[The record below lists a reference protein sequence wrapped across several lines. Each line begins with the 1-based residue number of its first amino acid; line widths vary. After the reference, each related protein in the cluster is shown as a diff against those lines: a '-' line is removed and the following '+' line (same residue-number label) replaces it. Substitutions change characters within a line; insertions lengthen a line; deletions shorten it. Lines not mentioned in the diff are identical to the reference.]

1 MGGLSVEEQNRFSS
15 FHYYINLEQP
25 QSSFWVFCY
34 YCALSHNVCVFPCHL
49 LLLKGGNGI
58 FNMCNG
64 LSACCAH
71 EGETGSDECPEA
83 SVDWFGGTEKRSFT
97 LPRPAVEPCT
107 ATGSNALANLLATN
121 SRELSKLGG
130 LSVVG
135 QNRFFP
141 SLFFFS
147 LIWSSHN
154 RHSDYS
160 ATTKCW
166 LIRKNWK
173 TVFHPA
179 SSGSRALRGSTTGSN
194 ALASFLA
201 TNSRELPENGVKC
214 SEFV

>member
-1 MGGLSVEEQNRFSS
+1 MGWRGGKLAEMGGLSVEEQNRFSS

-34 YCALSHNVCVFPCHL
+34 YCALSHNVCEFPCHL

-83 SVDWFGGTEKRSFT
+83 SVDWFRGTEKRSFT

-107 ATGSNALANLLATN
+107 ATGSNALDNLLATN

-147 LIWSSHN
+147 LEQSQSSF
-154 RHSDYS
+154 
-160 ATTKCW
+160 W
-166 LIRKNWK
+166 L
-173 TVFHPA
+173 F
-179 SSGSRALRGSTTGSN
+179 
-194 ALASFLA
+194 
-201 TNSRELPENGVKC
+201 C
-214 SEFV
+214 YY